1 MLHCRRQI
9 VIETLIVTVL
19 PILFLIIL
27 FGGGIL
33 FRRKDIDMDG
43 EPPINKTLFYISKY
57 SIVVLW
63 GAMVLESWGIGLS
76 FIKGPEFL
84 KWISLGLWVFG
95 FALLFI
101 GRLELGNSFRIGS
114 PKESTGLRVDGV
126 YRFSRNPMYV
136 GVYATV
142 IASVLYTL
150 NPVVFIL
157 AIFVIAIHHK
167 IVLAEEGDMR
177 KAFGKEYMDYCR
189 RVRRY
194 L

>member
-1 MLHCRRQI
+1 M
-9 VIETLIVTVL
+9 IETLIVTVL

-43 EPPINKTLFYISKY
+43 EPPINETLFYISKY

-63 GAMVLESWGIGLS
+63 GAMVLESWGIGFS

-84 KWISLGLWVFG
+84 KRISLSLWVFG

-167 IVLAEEGDMR
+167 IVLAEEEHMR
-177 KAFGKEYMDYCR
+177 KVFGKEYMDYCR

>member
-1 MLHCRRQI
+1 M
-9 VIETLIVTVL
+9 IETLFVTIL
-19 PILFLIIL
+19 PALFLIIL

-43 EPPINKTLFYISKY
+43 VPPINKTSFYVSKY
-57 SIVVLW
+57 SIVILW
-63 GAMVLESWGIGLS
+63 MAMVLESWGIDIS
-76 FIKGPEFL
+76 FIKMPEL
-84 KWISLGLWVFG
+84 LRWISLGLWFFG
-95 FALLFI
+95 FFLLFI

-114 PKESTGLRVDGV
+114 PKESTGLRVDGI

-142 IASVLYTL
+142 IASVLYTS
-150 NPVVFIL
+150 NPVVFL
-157 AIFVIAIHHK
+157 LGIFVIAVHHK
-167 IVLAEEGDMR
+167 IVLAEEEHMR
-177 KAFGKEYMDYCR
+177 RVFGKDYMDYCS